1 MSRDTFTPELHLRQP
16 KCTYSACG
24 PFTKHRE
31 RIQKYREV
39 GDLKHIYKTQLD
51 KACCDHGAVY
61 SDSKDLAKITIS
73 KKILK
78 DKAYKIVINTV
89 DINED

>member
-31 RIQKYREV
+31 KIQKYREV
-39 GDLKHIYKTQLD
+39 GDLKHNYKTQLD
-51 KACCDHGAVY
+51 KACFDHGAVY

-73 KKILK
+73 SKILK
-78 DKAYKIVINTV
+78 DKVYKIVINTV